1 MFAHQ
6 VAKDLFAARLGHR
19 MVCAIPLPNPVTDD
33 VHQTREWM
41 RAIITGYLKDLVNGL
56 NQGVVIL
63 FIFWPTQRTRKE
75 IRTLVSTGIQPNII
89 ETNKVPG

>member
-63 FIFWPTQRTRKE
+63 FISGRRSGRKE